1 VSHHEYD
8 RFAYASAE
16 GYWKA
21 MDDSPGKQLVSN
33 VAVKISCERDE
44 RLCKENDAAIFMGL
58 VKPDLVEYKISS
70 WTEEGIAADNDD
82 DDLSNCP
89 LGHRL
94 TLDFKGNSVIVVD
107 YPTTASDKPE
117 CKAVNSAS
125 SYTLQGGNMGYM
137 GNNSI
142 FSCSK
147 DGINNA
153 VTSKVNALNG
163 DVIEHPYTDYLDDG
177 SGGPAATVKT
187 PAHPFTQADCEK
199 ALDKKLEELR
209 GE

>member
-1 VSHHEYD
+1 
-8 RFAYASAE
+8 
-16 GYWKA
+16 
-21 MDDSPGKQLVSN
+21 
-33 VAVKISCERDE
+33 
-44 RLCKENDAAIFMGL
+44 
-58 VKPDLVEYKISS
+58 
-70 WTEEGIAADNDD
+70 
-82 DDLSNCP
+82 
-89 LGHRL
+89 
-94 TLDFKGNSVIVVD
+94 
-107 YPTTASDKPE
+107 
-117 CKAVNSAS
+117 
-125 SYTLQGGNMGYM
+125 MGYM